1 MGSFGFHCA
10 SCDLPILSGGP
21 DSHDCCFKCEEPFS
35 TNERGG
41 GCVSESHLLTLDGS
55 NFHEP
60 KYDSYG
66 LFGEKDAHAWLAQ
79 NNIEAVRAWRKGSNI
94 VTQYKQTSEWEPSGN
109 NEDDRGEGIDL
120 VHGSREKTHEEIR
133 MMVLDGITITKD
145 NMYHYAKDLIVN
157 QLKIVCHTCYTDRFP
172 VTTHDKPDNHSRDH
186 KDQSWTTAT
195 ETDLGWV
202 CEECASW

>member
-10 SCDLPILSGGP
+10 GCDLPILSEGP
-21 DSHDCCFKCEEPFS
+21 DKDDSCFKCEEPFN
-35 TNERGG
+35 TNENGG

-66 LFGEKDAHAWLAQ
+66 VFGEKDAYAWLAQ
-79 NNIEAVRAWRKGSNI
+79 NNIEAVREWRNDPK
-94 VTQYKQTSEWEPSGN
+94 WEPSGDN
-109 NEDDRGEGIDL
+109 DKDRDAGIDL
-120 VHGSREKTHEEIR
+120 SMEYRPKTHEEIR
-133 MMVLDGITITKD
+133 TMLLDGITITKK
-145 NMYHYAKDLIVN
+145 NIYHYAKDLIVN
-157 QLKIVCHTCYTDRFP
+157 KLKIVCHTCYTDRFP

-195 ETDLGWV
+195 ETDVGWV
-202 CEECASW
+202 CQECASW